1 MSDIIPVKQIVSRIY
16 EIRDRKVMLD
26 RDLAELYG
34 VETRVLN
41 QSVKRNADR
50 FPEDFMFQLSKGEL
64 DDWRSRFVTADSSDV
79 MGLRRRPHAFTEHG
93 VLMLSNILKSE
104 RAAKASI
111 QIIRVFI
118 RMRQMLQTDRGLA
131 QKVSRMERRQDEE
144 SKAIWQAI
152 RRIEKELL
160 K

>member
-1 MSDIIPVKQIVSRIY
+1 MPDIIPVKKIVSRIY
-16 EIRDRKVMLD
+16 EMRDTKVMLD

-50 FPEDFMFQLSKGEL
+50 FPEDFMFQLTKKEL
-64 DDWRSRFVTADSSDV
+64 DDWRSQFVTPDSPDV
-79 MGLRRRPHAFTEHG
+79 MGLRRRPYAFTEHG

-118 RMRQMLQTDRGLA
+118 RMRQMLQADRALA

-144 SKAIWQAI
+144 GKAIWQAI
-152 RRIEKELL
+152 RRIERELL